1 MSLPAPHRSH
11 RPKLL
16 LRRLDRAAAAMNPA
30 LALVM
35 FGLVIINVISIAALA
50 WSGRVTRYGDTAV
63 ERCLRTVQQDID
75 PIQPHP

>member
-16 LRRLDRAAAAMNPA
+16 LRRLDRAAAAMNPI

-50 WSGRVTRYGDTAV
+50 WSGRVLRYGDLAV

>member
-16 LRRLDRAAAAMNPA
+16 LRRLDRAAAAMNPV

-35 FGLVIINVISIAALA
+35 LGLVIINLISMAALA
-50 WSGRVTRYGDTAV
+50 WSGRVLRYGDTAV
-63 ERCLRTVQQDID
+63 ERCLRAAQQDLDRIE
-75 PIQPHP
+75 PPR